1 MSVWLW
7 KGFCVLLTLILL
19 AAIFLPSAPAVA
31 LAQAGQAELTGDVRD
46 GSGAGVAKATITVT
60 QTETGDVTTT
70 TSGKDGVY
78 TVTNLRPGLYN
89 VTVEAQ
95 AFRRFVQE
103 GVRLTTG
110 ERIRLDVTLT
120 VGGINEEIKVTGDA
134 SLLRTEA
141 GSLGQVIPNR
151 RIVDLPLNG
160 RNFFTLITLV
170 PGVAAPPPTAAG
182 PSFPRLNGGRPRVN
196 EYLFDGISALQPEP
210 GQVAFNPVIDAI
222 QEFKV
227 EINSPPA
234 EFGRFNGGV
243 VNLTTKSG
251 TNDLHGTAFE
261 FLRNEALNARN
272 LFAPATTANPNKPVF
287 RRNQYGFAVGGPIV
301 QDRSFFFG
309 DFQGMRQ
316 LIGRVLTSNVPTV
329 AQRGGNFSA
338 NLGAPLFLQT
348 MTTGGVTSVSATTT
362 NTGVPINVID
372 TNGATIQA
380 RVGQIFRISDRRAYV
395 GNIIPLADFDPVAR
409 KLLDRY
415 PVPTAAGAANNFRRI
430 ANEGT
435 NQDQFDV
442 RLDHRFSDRN
452 QVFGR
457 FSFFNEDATPVTPL
471 PDGSGAITQ
480 GALGLQ
486 KSRGYQAIGNYLHVF
501 SSPFINELRVGYTR
515 RSIDRRLLLLDS
527 PPSQSLGIPGIPQN
541 AAFQNE
547 LPTFTIAG
555 LQQLGPTT
563 NTDSLFNTDVTQVF
577 DSVGWQHGRH
587 SAKFGVDFRME
598 RLNVLQPPSPT
609 GIFNFTAPFTNSRG
623 TANTIGTQPGNATT
637 GSVLSGQTGNAL
649 ASFFLGQVSNFT
661 IDLQQDV
668 IHPRAR
674 ILEFFAQDDFKV
686 TSRLTVNVGVR
697 YTLNFP
703 SNETKDQG
711 AVFNLET
718 QQLEYLGE
726 NGFPRAAR
734 DLHGLNFGPRL
745 GIAYRLTDRTVL
757 RSGYGLIWQEQAGIT
772 TPFTIPQFPF
782 IQTVTQRSLDGVAP
796 AFVLSTGPN
805 VQPIP
810 LNADAGLGQG
820 VFSVD
825 RDLGSGYVQQ
835 WNLAVQREIAGN
847 LVAEVAYAGSKI
859 THVGIPDSNINQLT
873 VEQLAQGNPLLQQV
887 TNPFFGQIPRQSS
900 LGDPTIPRA
909 QLLRPYP
916 RFTTVSLYRNNVG
929 NTSYNAL
936 QAKLEKRLSR
946 GLAFLIS
953 YTRSKLIDDAGQV
966 FDQTIQT
973 GPVGNFPV
981 ADSFNRTLERD
992 VSTGDIPNVFVTS
1005 FTYELPVGKGRRF
1018 NLAGIADKLLGGWD
1032 INGAILLQSGLPF
1045 AVTQITNFNAF
1056 AGFGTQRPNIL
1067 RNPNLPADQRTTGRW
1082 FDTTV
1087 FTVAPQFTIGNSS
1100 RNPVRGPAYRTVDI
1114 AFIKRTYIGEALNF
1128 EFRTEIFNLTN
1139 TPPLANPNGVL
1150 GNAAFGT
1157 ITSAGDPRVIQF
1169 GLKLNF

>member
-1 MSVWLW
+1 MSFWLS
-7 KGFCVLLTLILL
+7 KRFCVLLTLIG
-19 AAIFLPSAPAVA
+19 AAMFLFSATAVA
-31 LAQAGQAELTGDVRD
+31 LAQAGQSELIGDVRD
-46 GSGAGVAKATITVT
+46 GSGAGVAKAMITVT
-60 QTETGDVTTT
+60 QTETGDVTKT
-70 TSGKDGVY
+70 TSVTDGGY
-78 TVTNLRPGLYN
+78 IITNLRPGLYN
-89 VTVEAQ
+89 VTVEAKG
-95 AFRRFVQE
+95 FRRFVQD
-103 GVRLTTG
+103 GVRLMTG
-110 ERIRLDVTLT
+110 ERIRLDVALT
-120 VGGINEEIKVTGDA
+120 VGGVNEEVKVTADA
-134 SLLRTEA
+134 SLLRTET

-182 PSFPRLNGGRPRVN
+182 PSFPRINGGRPRVN
-196 EYLFDGISALQPEP
+196 EYLYDGISALQPEP

-227 EINSPPA
+227 EINSPSA

-251 TNDLHGTAFE
+251 SNELHGTAFE

-272 LFAPATTANPNKPVF
+272 LFAPATAANPKKPVF
-287 RRNQYGFAVGGPIV
+287 RRNQYGFAVGSPIIK
-301 QDRSFFFG
+301 DRTFFFG

-316 LIGRVLTSNVPTV
+316 LIGRVAISNVPTL
-329 AQRGGNFSA
+329 AQRNGDFSV

-348 MTTGGVTSVSATTT
+348 TATGVIATTT
-362 NTGVPINVID
+362 NTGVPINVIN
-372 TNGATIQA
+372 TEGSAVQA
-380 RVGQIFRISDRRAYV
+380 RVGQIFRPGDKRAYA
-395 GNIIPLADFDPVAR
+395 GNKIPIGDFDPVAR

-415 PVPTAAGAANNFRRI
+415 PLPTSAGAANNFRRVT
-430 ANEGT
+430 NEGT
-435 NQDQFDV
+435 DQDQFDI
-442 RLDHRFSDRN
+442 RLDHRFSDN
-452 QVFGR
+452 DQIFGR
-457 FSFFNEDATPVTPL
+457 YSFFNEDATPVTPL
-471 PDGSGAITQ
+471 PDGSGNITQ
-480 GALGLQ
+480 GALGFQ
-486 KSRGYQAIGNYLHVF
+486 KSRGYQAVGNYLHVF
-501 SSPFINELRVGYTR
+501 SQRIINELRVGYTR
-515 RSIDRRLLLLDS
+515 RSIDRRALLLDS
-527 PPSQSLGIPGIPQN
+527 PPSQSLGLPGIPQN

-555 LQQLGPTT
+555 LQQLGPST
-563 NTDSLFNTDVTQVF
+563 NTDSLFNTDVIQVF
-577 DSVGWQHGRH
+577 DSVGWQHARH
-587 SAKFGVDFRME
+587 SMKFGVDFRLE

-609 GIFNFTAPFTNSRG
+609 GIFNFAAPFSNSRG
-623 TANTIGTQPGNATT
+623 TPNTVAGNNT
-637 GSVLSGQTGNAL
+637 GNLLTGQTGNAL
-649 ASFFLGQVSNFT
+649 ASFLLGQVSNFS

-674 ILEFFAQDDFKV
+674 ILEFFAQDDFKAP
-686 TSRLTVNVGVR
+686 SGLTVNAGLR

-703 SNETKDQG
+703 STETDDQG
-711 AVFNLET
+711 AIFNLQT
-718 QQLEYLGE
+718 QQLEYLGQ
-726 NGFPRAAR
+726 NGFPDTAR
-734 DLHGLNFGPRL
+734 ELHKLNFGPRL

-757 RSGYGLIWQEQAGIT
+757 RSGYGLVWQEQAGIT

-782 IQTVTQRSLDGVAP
+782 IQTVTQRSLDGVTP
-796 AFVLSTGPN
+796 AFVLSAGPN

-810 LNADAGLGQG
+810 LTPDAGLGQG

-835 WNLAVQREIAGN
+835 WNLAIQREITGN
-847 LVAEVAYAGSKI
+847 LVAEVAYAGSKV

-873 VEQLAQGNPLLQQV
+873 ADQLAQGNSLLQQV
-887 TNPFFGQIPRQSS
+887 PNPFFGQIPRSS
-900 LGDPTIPRA
+900 SIGDPTIPRA
-909 QLLRPYP
+909 QLLRPFP
-916 RFTTVSLYRNNVG
+916 RFTAVSLYRNNVG

-966 FDQTIQT
+966 FDASIQT

-981 ADSFNRTLERD
+981 ADSFNRALERD

-1005 FTYELPVGKGRRF
+1005 FTYELPVGKGRLF
-1018 NLAGIADKLLGGWD
+1018 NLQGVADKLLGGWSV
-1032 INGAILLQSGLPF
+1032 NGTIQLQSGLTF

-1067 RNPNLPADQRTTGRW
+1067 RNPTLPADQRTTGRW
-1082 FDTTV
+1082 FDTSA
-1087 FTVAPQFTIGNSS
+1087 FAVAPQFTLGNAS
-1100 RNPVRGPAYRTVDI
+1100 RNPVRGPGYRTADI
-1114 AFIKRTYIGEALNF
+1114 AFIKRTYFGEVTNF

-1139 TPPLANPNGVL
+1139 TPPLGNPNGVV